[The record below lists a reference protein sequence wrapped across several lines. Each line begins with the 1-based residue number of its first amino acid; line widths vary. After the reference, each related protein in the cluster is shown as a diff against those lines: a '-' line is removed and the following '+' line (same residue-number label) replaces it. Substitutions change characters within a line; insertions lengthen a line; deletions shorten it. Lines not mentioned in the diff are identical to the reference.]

1 LPLAKPSILAGGNL
15 TIVMALTMEMDKVAS
30 IDLTELADG
39 YDAKRQMD
47 PVEFERLLEC
57 IFHYGKV
64 AGRVLEIGCGT
75 GFYLVPL
82 AQRLPEASCYG
93 IDITKA
99 MLAQANAKAKEKSHG
114 NCFLAR
120 ADAHYLPFK
129 EDSFDFVLMPQVL
142 HFFQDKRRV
151 AADVHRVSKQGAR
164 LLVITTSHSQLRS
177 QVDLAFFPGI
187 SRRDVAR
194 VPSQEKTRHLF
205 EEHGFELFATVEFAL
220 TFRASSADTLTERV
234 ARKPWSS
241 YLLFSDK
248 EFNKR
253 LKSFRRNLKRAFGQ
267 GEILYLVPQTLLF
280 FRRT

>member
-1 LPLAKPSILAGGNL
+1 MKI
-15 TIVMALTMEMDKVAS
+15 DKVAS
-30 IDLTELADG
+30 IDLAELAAG
-39 YDAKRQMD
+39 YDAKRRMD
-47 PVEFERLLEC
+47 PADFERLLEC

-82 AQRLPEASCYG
+82 AQRLSGASCYG
-93 IDITKA
+93 IDITEA
-99 MLAQANAKAKEKSHG
+99 MLAQANAKAKEKGHG

-129 EDSFDFVLMPQVL
+129 KEAFDFVLMPQVL
-142 HFFQDKRRV
+142 HFFHDRHRV
-151 AADVHRVSKQGAR
+151 AADVYRVSKQGAR
-164 LLVITTSHSQLRS
+164 LLVITTSHPQLRS

-187 SRRDVAR
+187 SIRDVAR
-194 VPSQEKTRHLF
+194 VPSLEETRHLF
-205 EEHGFELFATVEFAL
+205 EEHRFKLFATVEFAS
-220 TFRASSADTLTERV
+220 TFRASSADALAEWV

-253 LKSFRRNLKRAFGQ
+253 LRSFRRNLERVFGR

-280 FRRT
+280 FRKT